1 MTNDSPIIQWCTGP
15 LGKRQGQAYEVVMW
29 DGILKE
35 AFKNFLV
42 GPGGVICM
50 GSCLMILFPMLFL
63 LYPRKSTAQ
72 SRPLLFLLIIF
83 GSIFA
88 GLFVIKLLLFDLQLG
103 R

>member
-1 MTNDSPIIQWCTGP
+1 
-15 LGKRQGQAYEVVMW
+15 MW
-29 DGILKE
+29 DNFFLKDLL
-35 AFKNFLV
+35 KDFLL
-42 GPGGVICM
+42 GPGGGVCV

-72 SRPLLFLLIIF
+72 SRPFLFVLIIF

>member
-1 MTNDSPIIQWCTGP
+1 
-15 LGKRQGQAYEVVMW
+15 MW
-29 DGILKE
+29 DGILTQ

-42 GPGGVICM
+42 GPGGVICI

-88 GLFVIKLLLFDLQLG
+88 GLFVINFLLVNLQIG